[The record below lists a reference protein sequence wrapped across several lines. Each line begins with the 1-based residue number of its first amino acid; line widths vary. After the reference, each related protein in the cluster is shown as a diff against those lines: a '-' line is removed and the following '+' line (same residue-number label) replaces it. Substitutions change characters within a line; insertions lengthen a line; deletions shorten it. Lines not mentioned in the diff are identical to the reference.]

1 MEVIELIEEMR
12 NICETLRKEGKRI
25 RLVPTMGALHP
36 GHASLIRSAFED
48 QLYGDNCR
56 RQREEEPEQDD
67 EQRGVFSGDPNHLK
81 ADDGKLGDKL
91 HTSLER
97 NHSEP
102 VNSASCARVPEKQ
115 DAIPRGV
122 VVIVSIFLNPKQ
134 FNNPADYVNY
144 PDTRTADLELCNLLN
159 VRYVFAPT
167 LKQLYPSCCQ
177 STGTNRLNANA
188 LASQNN
194 TQCMV
199 TPPDR
204 IANDLEGGSR
214 PGHFKGMLT
223 VVSKLFNIIRPHE
236 AYFGEKDYQQL
247 ILVAQMS
254 HDLNQDV
261 NIRPVATVRDNDML
275 PLSSRNVRLSES
287 QRQVAPVMYKI
298 LMDAKQALEE
308 LDSAIDDPDTN
319 NKCTKIGSVLTASM
333 LTTVCLNT
341 DEYNAQQLDIDYL
354 ELRCAKDVSR
364 ISYQQDSNRFDCELS
379 CSKRQLEK
387 GRNITLKARLL
398 ISVVVGKV
406 RLLDN
411 VEVLLNHNR
420 ALR

>member
-48 QLYGDNCR
+48 QLYDDNCW
-56 RQREEEPEQDD
+56 RQEKEVPEQHD
-67 EQRGVFSGDPNHLK
+67 EERGVLSSDPNHL
-81 ADDGKLGDKL
+81 AANTAKL
-91 HTSLER
+91 HASLER
-97 NHSEP
+97 NHNETS
-102 VNSASCARVPEKQ
+102 NSASCARVPGKQ
-115 DAIPRGV
+115 DAISRGV

-144 PDTRTADLELCNLLN
+144 PNTRATDLELCKLLN

-167 LKQLYPSCCQ
+167 LKQLYPACCQ
-177 STGTNRLNANA
+177 SSGTNRLMASA
-188 LASQNN
+188 VASQNN

-199 TPPDR
+199 APPDR

-214 PGHFKGMLT
+214 PGHFKGMLS

-247 ILVAQMS
+247 ILVTQMS
-254 HDLNQDV
+254 RDLNQDV
-261 NIRPVATVRDNDML
+261 NIRPVATIRDNDML

-287 QRQVAPVMYKI
+287 QRQVAPLMYKV

-308 LDSAIDDPDTN
+308 LDSAIDDPGHGAN
-319 NKCTKIGSVLTASM
+319 NKCSKIGSVLTASM

-354 ELRCAKDVSR
+354 ELRCARDVSR
-364 ISYQQDSNRFDCELS
+364 ISYEQDSNRFDCELS

-387 GRNITLKARLL
+387 GHNITLKTRLL